1 MKRNQLYQST
11 ADIQKEQLF
20 LVQLERELN
29 NVLSK
34 INENINTLKV
44 EELQLRSQAVNMSA
58 PQKTSQK
65 IEAITKQEATPV
77 FIDNPEI
84 VNQQEM
90 DLNILMKNINEE
102 EEEE

>member
-1 MKRNQLYQST
+1 M
-11 ADIQKEQLF
+11 
-20 LVQLERELN
+20 
-29 NVLSK
+29 
-34 INENINTLKV
+34 

-58 PQKTSQK
+58 PQKTSK
-65 IEAITKQEATPV
+65 KVEAITKQEAAPV

-102 EEEE
+102 EEDE